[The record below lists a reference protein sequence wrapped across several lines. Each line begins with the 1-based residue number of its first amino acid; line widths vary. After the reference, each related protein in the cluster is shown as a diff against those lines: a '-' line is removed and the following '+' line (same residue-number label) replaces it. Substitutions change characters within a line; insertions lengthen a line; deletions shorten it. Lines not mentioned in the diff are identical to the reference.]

1 MKSVPLELE
10 AVKNNALENG
20 GERVFLIPENPYAIL
35 KYRSLSEQIQLQ
47 KRGSPL
53 NPLYKELFKE
63 ITLPNGVVLNDRLGV
78 APMTTYSGNED
89 GTVSDEELTYYN
101 RRAGLGDLFISA
113 CIAVSENGI
122 AFPNQFIGFDD
133 NAIPRLT
140 QMAKEM
146 KSKGS
151 KAILQIQHGGRQG
164 QPALI
169 KANETVAPSAV
180 PGAAGTPTP
189 RELTEKEIEAIIEDF
204 GETTRRAI
212 EAGFDGVEI
221 HGANTYL
228 LQQFVSSATNQ
239 RQDQWGGSLENRLKF
254 PLAVQKKVQDTVAQY
269 ADEQFIVGYRLSPEE
284 NNETT
289 VGYTIEE
296 TKVLVEELIQ
306 HGIHYIHVSLME
318 VMKAPKGAEQGDS
331 IVRILAD
338 HINGRALAEGAD
350 IVVIGRQAL
359 IDPEWTEKVKQG
371 KEQEIHPQIT
381 QKMVGSLD
389 IPQNMWHLI
398 TSYGMVK
405 VADK

>member
-1 MKSVPLELE
+1 M
-10 AVKNNALENG
+10 
-20 GERVFLIPENPYAIL
+20 
-35 KYRSLSEQIQLQ
+35 
-47 KRGSPL
+47 
-53 NPLYKELFKE
+53 NPLYKELFEE

-228 LQQFVSSATNQ
+228 LQQFVSSVTNQ

-254 PLAVQKKVQDTVAQY
+254 PLAVLKKVQDTVAKY

-284 NNETT
+284 NNETS

-306 HGIHYIHVSLME
+306 HGVHYIHVSLME
-318 VMKAPKGAEQGDS
+318 VMKAPKGAEQGNS

-338 HINGRALAEGAD
+338 HINSRVAFVAVGSVKTPEDALTALAEGAD

-371 KEQEIHPQIT
+371 NEQEIHPQVT
-381 QKMVGSLD
+381 QKMVGTLD

-405 VADK
+405 VADKQ

>member
-1 MKSVPLELE
+1 M
-10 AVKNNALENG
+10 
-20 GERVFLIPENPYAIL
+20 
-35 KYRSLSEQIQLQ
+35 
-47 KRGSPL
+47 
-53 NPLYKELFKE
+53 NPLYKELFEE

-140 QMAKEM
+140 RMAKEM

-204 GETTRRAI
+204 GATTRRAI

-254 PLAVQKKVQDTVAQY
+254 PLAVLKKVQDTVAKY

-284 NNETT
+284 NNETS

-306 HGIHYIHVSLME
+306 HGVHYIHVSLME
-318 VMKAPKGAEQGDS
+318 VMKAPKGAEQGNS

-338 HINGRALAEGAD
+338 HINSRVAFVAVGSVKTPEDALTALAEGAD

-371 KEQEIHPQIT
+371 NEQEIHPQVT
-381 QKMVGSLD
+381 QKMVGTLD

-405 VADK
+405 VADKQ

>member
-1 MKSVPLELE
+1 M
-10 AVKNNALENG
+10 
-20 GERVFLIPENPYAIL
+20 NPH
-35 KYRSLSEQIQLQ
+35 
-47 KRGSPL
+47 
-53 NPLYKELFKE
+53 YKDLFNE

-78 APMTTYSGNED
+78 APMTTYSGNDD

-101 RRAGLGDLFISA
+101 RRAGLGSLYISA

-164 QPALI
+164 QAALI

-180 PGAAGTPTP
+180 PNAAGKPAP

-228 LQQFVSSATNQ
+228 LQQFVSSATNL

-254 PLAVQKKVQDTVAQY
+254 PLAVQKKVQDTVAKY

-284 NNETT
+284 NNETSA
-289 VGYTIEE
+289 GYTIEE

-318 VMKAPKGAEQGDS
+318 FKKMPKGAEQGDS

-338 HINGRALAEGAD
+338 HINGRVAFVAVGSVKTPEDALTALEEGAD

-371 KEQEIHPQIT
+371 KEQEIHSVIT
-381 QKMVGSLD
+381 QKMVGNLD

-405 VADK
+405 VADN

>member
-1 MKSVPLELE
+1 M
-10 AVKNNALENG
+10 
-20 GERVFLIPENPYAIL
+20 NP
-35 KYRSLSEQIQLQ
+35 R
-47 KRGSPL
+47 
-53 NPLYKELFKE
+53 YKELFQE

-78 APMTTYSGNED
+78 APMTTYSGNDD

-101 RRAGLGDLFISA
+101 RRAGLGSLYISA

-133 NAIPRLT
+133 SALPRLT

-180 PGAAGTPTP
+180 PGAEGTPTP
-189 RELTEKEIEAIIEDF
+189 RELTESEIEAIIEDF
-204 GETTRRAI
+204 GQTTRRAI

-228 LQQFVSSATNQ
+228 LQQFVSSVTNQ

-254 PLAVQKKVQDTVAQY
+254 PLAVQKKVQDIVAKY

-306 HGIHYIHVSLME
+306 RGIHYIHVSLME
-318 VMKAPKGAEQGDS
+318 IMKTPKGAAQGDS

-338 HINGRALAEGAD
+338 QINGRVAFVAVGSVKTPVDALTALAEGAD

-371 KEQEIHPQIT
+371 KEQEIHSVVT
-381 QKMVGSLD
+381 QKMVGTLD
-389 IPQNMWHLI
+389 IPQNMWHLV
-398 TSYGMVK
+398 TSYGMVT
-405 VADK
+405 VSDN

>member
-1 MKSVPLELE
+1 M
-10 AVKNNALENG
+10 
-20 GERVFLIPENPYAIL
+20 NP
-35 KYRSLSEQIQLQ
+35 R
-47 KRGSPL
+47 
-53 NPLYKELFKE
+53 YKELFQE

-78 APMTTYSGNED
+78 APMTTYSGNDD

-101 RRAGLGDLFISA
+101 RRAGLGSLYISA

-133 NAIPRLT
+133 SALPRLT

-180 PGAAGTPTP
+180 PGAEGTPTP
-189 RELTEKEIEAIIEDF
+189 RELTESEIEAIIEDF
-204 GETTRRAI
+204 GQTTRRAI

-228 LQQFVSSATNQ
+228 LQQFVSSVTNQ

-254 PLAVQKKVQDTVAQY
+254 PLAVQKKVQDIVAKY

-306 HGIHYIHVSLME
+306 RGIHYIHVSLME
-318 VMKAPKGAEQGDS
+318 IMKTPKGAAQGDS

-338 HINGRALAEGAD
+338 QINGRVAFVAVGSVKTPEDALTALAEGAD

-371 KEQEIHPQIT
+371 KEQEIHSVVT
-381 QKMVGSLD
+381 QKMVGTLD
-389 IPQNMWHLI
+389 IPQNMWHLV
-398 TSYGMVK
+398 TSYGMVT
-405 VADK
+405 VSDN

>member
-1 MKSVPLELE
+1 M
-10 AVKNNALENG
+10 N
-20 GERVFLIPENPYAIL
+20 
-35 KYRSLSEQIQLQ
+35 Q
-47 KRGSPL
+47 
-53 NPLYKELFKE
+53 LYKELFKE

-89 GTVSDEELTYYN
+89 GTVSDQELTYYN
-101 RRAGLGDLFISA
+101 RRAGLGNLYISA

-133 NAIPRLT
+133 SAIPRLA

-151 KAILQIQHGGRQG
+151 KAILQMQHGGRQG

-169 KANETVAPSAV
+169 KANETVAPNAV
-180 PGAAGTPTP
+180 PGAAGQPTP
-189 RELTEKEIEAIIEDF
+189 RELTEPEIEAIIADF

-239 RQDQWGGSLENRLKF
+239 RQDQWGGSLENRMKF
-254 PLAVQKKVQDTVAQY
+254 PLAVLKKVKETVAEY

-306 HGIHYIHVSLME
+306 RGIHYLHVSLME
-318 VMKAPKGAEQGDS
+318 FKKTPRGAEQGDS
-331 IVRILAD
+331 IVRILAN
-338 HINGRALAEGAD
+338 HINGRAAFVAVGSVKTPEDALTALAEGAD

-371 KEQEIHPQIT
+371 KEQDIHPVIT
-381 QKMVGSLD
+381 PQMVGTLD
-389 IPQNMWHLI
+389 IPQKMWHLI

-405 VADK
+405 VADN

>member
-1 MKSVPLELE
+1 M
-10 AVKNNALENG
+10 
-20 GERVFLIPENPYAIL
+20 
-35 KYRSLSEQIQLQ
+35 
-47 KRGSPL
+47 

-63 ITLPNGVVLNDRLGV
+63 ITLPNGIVLNDRLGV

-89 GTVSDEELTYYN
+89 GTVSDEELMYYN
-101 RRAGLGDLFISA
+101 RRAGLGSLYISA
-113 CIAVSENGI
+113 CIAVSENGL

-133 NAIPRLT
+133 SAIPRLT

-146 KSKGS
+146 KAKGS

-180 PGAAGTPTP
+180 PAGPEKPIP
-189 RELTEKEIEAIIEDF
+189 RELTNQEIEAIIEDF

-228 LQQFVSSATNQ
+228 IQQFVSSVTNL
-239 RQDQWGGSLENRLKF
+239 REDQWGGSLENRLKF
-254 PLAVQKKVQDTVAQY
+254 PLAVLKKVQDTVAKY
-269 ADEQFIVGYRLSPEE
+269 ANEQFIVGYRLSPEE
-284 NNETT
+284 NNETS

-296 TKVLVEELIQ
+296 TKILVEKLIQ
-306 HGIHYIHVSLME
+306 GGIHYLHVSLFE
-318 VMKAPKGAEQGDS
+318 FKKAPKGAEQGDS

-338 HINGRALAEGAD
+338 QINGRITFVAVGSIKTPEDAVTALAEGAD

-359 IDPEWTEKVKQG
+359 IDPEWTDKVRQG
-371 KEQEIHPQIT
+371 KEQEIHPAIT
-381 QKMVGSLD
+381 QQMVGKLD
-389 IPQNMWHLI
+389 IPQNMWNLI
-398 TSYGMVK
+398 TSYGMIK
-405 VADK
+405 VAES

>member
-1 MKSVPLELE
+1 M
-10 AVKNNALENG
+10 
-20 GERVFLIPENPYAIL
+20 NP
-35 KYRSLSEQIQLQ
+35 R
-47 KRGSPL
+47 
-53 NPLYKELFKE
+53 YKELFQE

-78 APMTTYSGNED
+78 APMTTYSGNDD

-101 RRAGLGDLFISA
+101 RRAGLGSLYISA

-133 NAIPRLT
+133 SALPRLT

-189 RELTEKEIEAIIEDF
+189 RELTESEIEAIIEDF
-204 GETTRRAI
+204 GQTTRRAI

-228 LQQFVSSATNQ
+228 LQQFVSSVTNQ

-254 PLAVQKKVQDTVAQY
+254 PLAVQKKVQDIVAKY

-306 HGIHYIHVSLME
+306 RGIHYIHVSLME
-318 VMKAPKGAEQGDS
+318 IMKTPKGADQGDS

-338 HINGRALAEGAD
+338 QIDGRVAFVAVGSVKTPEDALTALAEGAD

-371 KEQEIHPQIT
+371 KEQEIHPVVT
-381 QKMVGSLD
+381 QKMVGTLD

-405 VADK
+405 VSDN

>member
-1 MKSVPLELE
+1 M
-10 AVKNNALENG
+10 
-20 GERVFLIPENPYAIL
+20 
-35 KYRSLSEQIQLQ
+35 
-47 KRGSPL
+47 
-53 NPLYKELFKE
+53 NPLYKELFEE
-63 ITLPNGVVLNDRLGV
+63 ITLPNGIVLNDRLGV

-101 RRAGLGDLFISA
+101 RRAGLGSLYISA

-133 NAIPRLT
+133 SAIPRLT

-180 PGAAGTPTP
+180 PGEAGKPTP
-189 RELTEKEIEAIIEDF
+189 RELTQTEIEAIIEDF
-204 GETTRRAI
+204 GETTKRAI
-212 EAGFDGVEI
+212 KAGFDGVEI

-228 LQQFVSSATNQ
+228 LQQFVSSTTNQ
-239 RQDQWGGSLENRLKF
+239 RQDQWGGSLQNRLKF
-254 PLAVQKKVQDTVAQY
+254 PLAVLKKVQDTVVEY

-284 NNETT
+284 NNETS

-306 HGIHYIHVSLME
+306 RGIHYIHVSLME

-331 IVRILAD
+331 IVRTLAD
-338 HINGRALAEGAD
+338 HINGRVAFVAVGSVKTPEDALTALAEGAD

-371 KEQEIHPQIT
+371 KEQEIHPVVT
-381 QKMVGSLD
+381 PAMVGKLD

-405 VADK
+405 VSDK

>member
-1 MKSVPLELE
+1 M
-10 AVKNNALENG
+10 
-20 GERVFLIPENPYAIL
+20 NP
-35 KYRSLSEQIQLQ
+35 R
-47 KRGSPL
+47 
-53 NPLYKELFKE
+53 YKELFQE

-78 APMTTYSGNED
+78 APMTTYSGNDD

-101 RRAGLGDLFISA
+101 RRAGLGSLYISA

-133 NAIPRLT
+133 SALPRLT

-189 RELTEKEIEAIIEDF
+189 RELTESEIEAIIEDF
-204 GETTRRAI
+204 GQTTRRAI

-228 LQQFVSSATNQ
+228 LQQFVSSVTNQ

-254 PLAVQKKVQDTVAQY
+254 PLAVQKKVQDIVAKY

-284 NNETT
+284 NDETT

-306 HGIHYIHVSLME
+306 RGIHYIHVSLME
-318 VMKAPKGAEQGDS
+318 IMKTPKGADQGDS

-338 HINGRALAEGAD
+338 QIDGRVAFVAVGSVKTPEDALTALAEGAD

-371 KEQEIHPQIT
+371 KEQEIHPVVT
-381 QKMVGSLD
+381 QKMVGTLD
-389 IPQNMWHLI
+389 IPKNMWHLI

-405 VADK
+405 VSDN